1 MYVEQMKNAN
11 ILPFQ
16 DYFVLK
22 NDYTDSLHID
32 TFGPGEKI
40 VVSKFRLLKF
50 MYWVSYTDS
59 FSYALLFRNIM
70 LVKFVLCKELVY
82 VMSFYSDWIVCI
94 RKRFLHKLG
103 FNIQ

>member
-1 MYVEQMKNAN
+1 MRNTN

-22 NDYTDSLHID
+22 NDYTDSLHIV

-50 MYWVSYTDS
+50 MY
-59 FSYALLFRNIM
+59 
-70 LVKFVLCKELVY
+70 
-82 VMSFYSDWIVCI
+82 
-94 RKRFLHKLG
+94 
-103 FNIQ
+103 